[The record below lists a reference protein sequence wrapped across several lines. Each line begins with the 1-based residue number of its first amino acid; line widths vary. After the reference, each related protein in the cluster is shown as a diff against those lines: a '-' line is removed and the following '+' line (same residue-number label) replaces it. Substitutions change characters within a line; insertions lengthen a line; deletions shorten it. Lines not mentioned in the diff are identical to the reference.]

1 MLATPARNPAGKSAP
16 SHREPKAVKQQGQHN
31 TVRKYQRLVIVCC
44 VMMGMFPLLAPCAA
58 IAAMYFA
65 AKADEVRRRERG
77 GRAR

>member
-1 MLATPARNPAGKSAP
+1 M
-16 SHREPKAVKQQGQHN
+16 KQQGQQD

-44 VMMGMFPLLAPCAA
+44 VMMGMFPLLAITVKALALVFWLLAPCAA

-65 AKADEVRRRERG
+65 AKADEERRRERG